1 MVHPFSSIQHPCR
14 WYLLTALFVITVALA
29 GVLRCQGTPLQS
41 ASDVATRGILSYE
54 FSWNESTA
62 RAILE
67 SWSKLTAVIQIQL
80 KLDYVFLIFYPLLFS
95 LACGMLADS
104 THNTVR
110 ATIGSVLSWVVL
122 LTGPFDA
129 IENYALLEMIEH
141 GVSETMAKIAGA
153 FAGAKFLLLVITLA
167 YILGEAALQLFDQ
180 RP

>member
-1 MVHPFSSIQHPCR
+1 MVHPFSSIQYPCR

-80 KLDYVFLIFYPLLFS
+80 KLDYIFLLFYPLLFS

-129 IENYALLEMIEH
+129 IENYALLNMIEH
-141 GVSETMAKIAGA
+141 GASETMAKIAGA
-153 FAGAKFLLLVITLA
+153 FAGAKFLLLVIALA
-167 YILGEAALQLFDQ
+167 YILVEAALQIFEQ